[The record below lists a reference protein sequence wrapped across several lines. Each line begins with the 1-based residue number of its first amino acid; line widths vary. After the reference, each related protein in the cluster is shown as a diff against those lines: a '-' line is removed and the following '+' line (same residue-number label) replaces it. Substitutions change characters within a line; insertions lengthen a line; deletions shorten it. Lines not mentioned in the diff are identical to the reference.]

1 MAKTWSVF
9 PYIMS
14 AKNIT
19 VSYET
24 STIFLRS
31 LLHVLTI
38 TDFLV
43 FSPAEKIA
51 GETRA
56 EKSVCS
62 PQATSFRACASTRF
76 RENGLLDGNF

>member
-43 FSPAEKIA
+43 FSPAEK
-51 GETRA
+51 
-56 EKSVCS
+56 SVCS